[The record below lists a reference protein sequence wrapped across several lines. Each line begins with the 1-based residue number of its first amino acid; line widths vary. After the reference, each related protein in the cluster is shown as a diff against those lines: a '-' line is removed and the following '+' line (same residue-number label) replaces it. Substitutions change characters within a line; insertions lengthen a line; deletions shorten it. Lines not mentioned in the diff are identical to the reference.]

1 MKRLIILF
9 LLLLC
14 ACAKEIKLEQFE
26 SNQWMAEIKG
36 EVNCPGVYPI
46 QADTN
51 LSDLIAMAE
60 GVNDDADLTSLNL
73 SQLIQDQMVVV
84 IPKEQQIKKISL
96 NAASKEELMT
106 LKGIGEKKASDIVAY
121 RNEHGGFKK
130 LEELMEVKGIGE
142 KTYERLKDMICL

>member
-1 MKRLIILF
+1 MCTASLFLRIRLVGGIKVKRLIILF

-60 GVNDDADLTSLNL
+60 GV
-73 SQLIQDQMVVV
+73 
-84 IPKEQQIKKISL
+84 K
-96 NAASKEELMT
+96 
-106 LKGIGEKKASDIVAY
+106 
-121 RNEHGGFKK
+121 
-130 LEELMEVKGIGE
+130 
-142 KTYERLKDMICL
+142 